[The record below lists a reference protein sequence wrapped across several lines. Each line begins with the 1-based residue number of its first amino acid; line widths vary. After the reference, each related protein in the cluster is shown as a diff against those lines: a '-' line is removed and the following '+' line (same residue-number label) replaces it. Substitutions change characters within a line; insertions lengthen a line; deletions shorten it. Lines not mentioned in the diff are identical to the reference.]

1 MISELDVPVRQVLIE
16 SRIVNADES
25 FAKDIGVRFG
35 YSKHTK
41 QGTSDRATIGD
52 NPEDAFIGIG
62 GGQAGNVDFG
72 GTTTFNDGTN
82 ENLIVDL
89 PLYQGMLRH

>member
-1 MISELDVPVRQVLIE
+1 MCRIRQVLIE

-41 QGTSDRATIGD
+41 TGTSDRATIG
-52 NPEDAFIGIG
+52 
-62 GGQAGNVDFG
+62 
-72 GTTTFNDGTN
+72 
-82 ENLIVDL
+82 ENRAAEPFVALVVVIRVTLIMVVQHRLMMDK
-89 PLYQGMLRH
+89 